1 MNDTMEKT
9 DVIIRVFKTNV
20 DRHDDAQEILT
31 ILNNLLNPIL
41 VTFDLEDCDRILR
54 VEGRDFIPAEVER
67 VLELCG
73 FQCELLL

>member
-9 DVIIRVFKTNV
+9 DVIIKVFKTDV
-20 DRHDDAQEILT
+20 YRHDDAQEILD
-31 ILNNLLNPIL
+31 ILDNLLHPIR
-41 VTFDLEDCDRILR
+41 VTFDLEDCDKILR
-54 VEGRDFIPAEVER
+54 VEGRNYAPSEVER